1 MGGESPYAPART
13 DHQHPIALLHTS
25 AIHLLGGRET
35 RTRDRRG
42 DPRRK
47 VVRDNGAH
55 VGVHRG
61 PSSQTSLTG
70 QIMVDGHARADHDL
84 RGVAYR
90 LDPSHDIQAQD
101 VRPRPPVG
109 TRLSQFPVHRVQP
122 TGLDGQPHLTRTRGR
137 DVDGRRTHLPWRPG
151 RHQGDALGGQ
161 DVVIGLIHSGE
172 IAHASAPEPG
182 VHLGI
187 VGFPSV
193 LQVNVD
199 LAAQPV
205 VARSAA
211 FRPIR
216 GPETASPKQLAT
228 QVVDLPPATSLPST
242 SGGLHLADA
251 SLRARHR
258 VPKARHYWRDRANRR
273 PGVHPNDASRC
284 FTRGL
289 GMTMTV
295 PADMDSIGE

>member
-216 GPETASPKQLAT
+216 GPETASATTVGHPSGRPSAGHQLAVYLRGT
-228 QVVDLPPATSLPST
+228 PPRGRITPCPPSGPK
-242 SGGLHLADA
+242 SPPLLAR
-251 SLRARHR
+251 SSESS
-258 VPKARHYWRDRANRR
+258 
-273 PGVHPNDASRC
+273 PGRSP
-284 FTRGL
+284 
-289 GMTMTV
+289 
-295 PADMDSIGE
+295 E